1 MARTA
6 YRNIAR
12 VRSTQ
17 GLNGEVVVV
26 PIDDLPFLLSEGME
40 VFLTPP
46 PLRGIRS
53 ATVESIRP
61 LSKGWGVVYSGV
73 DSLEAAHQLVGKTCL
88 VAQEL
93 LDAELLQQEDEDL
106 GLGLVLSDTE
116 HGVLGTVVD
125 VLETKAGL
133 IWVLD
138 GDYGEVLIP
147 AVDEYVVEETDEGFL
162 LDLPKGLVELNR

>member
-46 PLRGIRS
+46 PLQGIRS

-61 LSKGWGVVYSGV
+61 LAKGWGVRFSGV
-73 DSLEAAHQLVGKTCL
+73 DSLEAAHQLVGRTCL
-88 VAQEL
+88 VDREL
-93 LDAELLQQEDEDL
+93 LDEELLQEEDDDL
-106 GLGLVLSDTE
+106 GVGLVLSDAE
-116 HGVLGTVVD
+116 HGVLGTVVE
-125 VLETKAGL
+125 VLETKAGY
-133 IWVLD
+133 IWILE
-138 GDYGEVLIP
+138 GEYGEVLVP
-147 AVDEYVVEETDEGFL
+147 AVDEYVVEETEEGLL
-162 LDLPKGLVELNR
+162 LDLPRGLVELNR